1 MRPFSFCLH
10 AILFCYYQILYCIIG
25 RRGRFTNL
33 STPFFH
39 VYLSGTYPRC
49 VRQLVEHRGH
59 RPRTLPL
66 PLRLLGGVPRILQLP
81 CLVDR
86 TARPVSRLVDVP
98 RRARRSRTAQPRTRA
113 PLRRGVAAPYPVGN
127 LHDGLLYERYERVKG
142 MASFLSDDCAV
153 GPEDAAAA
161 VEAQLAGDADYR
173 AQAFAFTEGF
183 VCFQQSFSRL
193 GNSNKFDCARLI
205 ENVQINLTLPS
216 LIRIFDCVLDTP
228 SRHNQACACFCARL
242 FVSLSSKP
250 DSGRPRS
257 VDDASATDAASGSQK
272 RRSWDSTR

>member
-127 LHDGLLYERYERVKG
+127 LHDGLLRALRARQRDGVVSLRRLCG
-142 MASFLSDDCAV
+142 RAGRCCGRGGGAV
-153 GPEDAAAA
+153 GRRCRLPC
-161 VEAQLAGDADYR
+161 AG
-173 AQAFAFTEGF
+173 
-183 VCFQQSFSRL
+183 VRL
-193 GNSNKFDCARLI
+193 HR
-205 ENVQINLTLPS
+205 
-216 LIRIFDCVLDTP
+216 RI
-228 SRHNQACACFCARL
+228 RL
-242 FVSLSSKP
+242 FSTVVFSKP

>member
-1 MRPFSFCLH
+1 M
-10 AILFCYYQILYCIIG
+10 
-25 RRGRFTNL
+25 
-33 STPFFH
+33 STF
-39 VYLSGTYPRC
+39 
-49 VRQLVEHRGH
+49 QE
-59 RPRTLPL
+59 
-66 PLRLLGGVPRILQLP
+66 RILAASGSSSSSADTDPELYRYRSASSEEYLESCNYRVWSTELP
-81 CLVDR
+81 DRFLVWWMC
-86 TARPVSRLVDVP
+86 
-98 RRARRSRTAQPRTRA
+98 
-113 PLRRGVAAPYPVGN
+113 PVGRDEAEQRSLERELRSDEESP
-127 LHDGLLYERYERVKG
+127 LHIPLEIFMTAYYERYERVKG

-153 GPEDAAAA
+153 GSEDAAAA

-173 AQAFAFTEGF
+173 AQAFAFIEGF
-183 VCFQQSFSRL
+183 VCFQQSFSRH
-193 GNSNKFDCARLI
+193 GIARASAALLI
-205 ENVQINLTLPS
+205 WLNENVQINLTLPS